1 MRGGARPSN
10 TIANALFNSLVIGR
24 RNTEAGGDF
33 NQTGRLKAELRRG
46 AGFGRTVRC
55 IGAVFISVCVAASPA
70 RGAAAVDPR
79 RDAAVES
86 VQMVMPAVVNIA
98 TETVVQMSDP
108 MENLFREFF
117 DPYYR
122 RRPPNAQH
130 SLGSGVIIDEEGF
143 VLTNYHVVGRA
154 SRIMVKL
161 MDGREFE
168 ADRVNFSSL
177 SDVALLKIRTTN
189 QVKFTAVK
197 FAADDDLL
205 LGETVLALGN
215 PFGLGGSVS
224 KGILSSKSRRPAA
237 ENEPLDVLDWL
248 QTDAAI
254 NPGNSGGPLI
264 NLRGE
269 LIGINVAI
277 YREGQGIGFAIPV
290 KRLSAALSE
299 IYSPEGLESLWFGA
313 RVRPGAAPLQVMSV
327 QIESP
332 AGKAGL
338 RAGDRILQVNGKAP
352 RGFMDF
358 IAELRA
364 VKDKRDV
371 VLAVDRGG
379 ESKRLEV
386 RMVPEKTFFN
396 ADMIRRRT
404 GASVQ
409 ELTPELAQSFGFARV
424 DGLLVAGVDR
434 ESPAEAAELQRGMV
448 ISRMEGE
455 STTSVLATAKRLYAR
470 PKGEKIQVE
479 IIYPRRRGPFLELVQ
494 RTVELKL
501 Q

>member
-1 MRGGARPSN
+1 MLRGGARLSN
-10 TIANALFNSLVIGR
+10 QCADRLFNSVVSASCTR
-24 RNTEAGGDF
+24 
-33 NQTGRLKAELRRG
+33 
-46 AGFGRTVRC
+46 
-55 IGAVFISVCVAASPA
+55 AVFLSFCLLAHPRGGVEPA
-70 RGAAAVDPR
+70 RGAAATSLLTDVR
-79 RDAAVES
+79 RDAAVEA
-86 VQMVMPAVVNIA
+86 VQLVMPAVVNIA
-98 TETVVQMSDP
+98 TETVVQIGDP
-108 MENLFREFF
+108 IENLFREFF

-122 RRPPNAQH
+122 KRPPNTQH

-154 SRIMVKL
+154 SRITVKL

-177 SDVALLKIRTTN
+177 TDVALLKIRTTN
-189 QVKFTAVK
+189 SVRFAAVK
-197 FAADDDLL
+197 FAGDDDLL

-254 NPGNSGGPLI
+254 NPGNSGGPLV
-264 NLRGE
+264 NVRGE

-277 YREGQGIGFAIPV
+277 HREGQGIGFAIPV
-290 KRLSAALSE
+290 KRLSTALSD

-313 RVRPGAAPLQVMSV
+313 RVRPGGAPLQVMSV
-327 QIESP
+327 QVESP

-338 RAGDRILQVNGKAP
+338 RAGDRILQVNGKTP

-358 IAELRA
+358 IAELRS
-364 VKDKRDV
+364 VKDKRDAT
-371 VLAVDRGG
+371 LMVDSAG
-379 ESKRLEV
+379 ERKRIEV

-396 ADMIRRRT
+396 ADMIRRRI

-424 DGLLVAGVDR
+424 DGLLVAGVER
-434 ESPAEAAELQRGMV
+434 GSPAEAADLQRGMV
-448 ISRMEGE
+448 ISRIDSET
-455 STTSVLATAKRLYAR
+455 TTSVLATAKKLYGKA
-470 PKGEKIQVE
+470 KGEKIQVE
-479 IIYPRRRGPFLELVQ
+479 IVYPRRRGPFLELVQ
-494 RTVELKL
+494 RAVELKL